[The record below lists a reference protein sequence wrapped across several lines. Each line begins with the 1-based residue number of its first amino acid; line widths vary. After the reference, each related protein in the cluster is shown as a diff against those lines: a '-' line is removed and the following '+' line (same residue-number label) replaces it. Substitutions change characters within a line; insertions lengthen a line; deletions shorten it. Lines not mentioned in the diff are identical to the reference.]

1 MHHCCL
7 KILHQT
13 FTMKKGLSDTTY
25 NIVSWYIH
33 KNIVQS
39 IKNNN
44 NLDLFKSHK
53 TLHLSSTEH
62 SADAVVPIYL
72 DKYHTLPLTRNLNN
86 IINKKLI

>member
-25 NIVSWYIH
+25 NKVSWYIH

-53 TLHLSSTEH
+53 PYISRLPSTQQMQSSP
-62 SADAVVPIYL
+62 DI
-72 DKYHTLPLTRNLNN
+72 
-86 IINKKLI
+86 